1 MALPPPPTSEDDA
14 EDWLTTY
21 ADAITLLMAFFVLF
35 FSFSKVDLE
44 VYDQVAA
51 GLQANMAREDRKT
64 DAKTLQENL
73 KDVLLQEGA
82 QDATKMGTDAQGSIT
97 MELDGG
103 AFFKPGSAD
112 LTEQAIPV
120 LTGIFEELNSDLYTS
135 FNISIEGHTDDD
147 PINTPRYPS
156 NWELSA
162 NRASTV
168 VRFFETGGMA
178 ATRLR
183 AIGYGSTHPKVPNR
197 DEAGAPIPENMIAN
211 RRVILRINR
220 AQLFIP
226 IKIPKF
232 RRKPDGKKTEKK
244 SRIN

>member
-1 MALPPPPTSEDDA
+1 MALPPPPTQEDEA

-51 GLQANMAREDRKT
+51 GLQANMAREDRET
-64 DAKTLQENL
+64 EAKKLQENL

-97 MELDGG
+97 LELDGG

-120 LTGIFEELNSDLYTS
+120 LTGIFQELNSELYFN

-156 NWELSA
+156 NWELSS

-168 VRFFETGGMA
+168 VRFFITNGMKD
-178 ATRLR
+178 TRLR
-183 AIGYGSTHPKVPNR
+183 AIGYAATQPKVPNR
-197 DEAGAPIPENMIAN
+197 DESGAPIPDNMIAN

-220 AQLFIP
+220 KQIYEE

-232 RRKPDGKKTEKK
+232 RRKKGGKKAKK
-244 SRIN
+244 TRIN